1 MARPLLDTQVRDV
14 KGKGPVGRLRAQ
26 GRVPAILYGPKRNPL
41 MLAIEA
47 KQLEKLLGQGGS
59 DQILVDL
66 NLNAAGEEGV
76 HPAMLKELQMDHIKD
91 SIVHADFYE
100 ISLDEEIEI
109 EISVRLVNT
118 PVGAKSGGVLEHV
131 KREIVVSCL
140 PDKAVS
146 SIELDVSGLDLG
158 QSLHIR
164 DIVLPE
170 GITALEEGD
179 ITVAVVAAPHMAEPV
194 KAAEGEEAE
203 AAEAGEVKEEQS

>member
-14 KGKGPVGRLRAQ
+14 TGKGPARRLRAQ
-26 GRVPAILYGPKRNPL
+26 GRVPAILYGPKRKPL

-47 KQLEKLLGQGGS
+47 KQLEKLLSQGGS

-66 NLNAAGEEGV
+66 NLNAAGEEGT

-118 PVGAKSGGVLEHV
+118 PVGAKSGGILEHV

-140 PDKAVS
+140 PDKAVG
-146 SIELDVSGLDLG
+146 SIELDVGQLDVG

-170 GITALEEGD
+170 GITALEDGG
-179 ITVAVVAAPHMAEPV
+179 ITVVVVAAPHIAEPA
-194 KAAEGEEAE
+194 KAAEGEEEE
-203 AAEAGEVKEEQS
+203 AAETSEVKEEES